1 MWDLARVSQLA
12 LSFLV
17 HLQEDKVVLGWTVW
31 ALESDGTDLNPASI
45 ALCDL
50 PQPQLC
56 PVRNEGNTTS
66 LIGCCKDELA
76 WWRSETRACL
86 TLGWCSI
93 NVSYNRKRNVS
104 IRSWEIWESHC
115 PRFQARLCLLLLDA
129 CREGIQSLNFI
140 FILWKL
146 ETIMLTVLA
155 SYCYRDK
162 GLRRQQ
168 LKEHRPLILH
178 FQRLEIWHKAQRAK
192 IEVSEAS
199 RGCPHSLACSPLTPS
214 LKPATEGLLSH
225 CITLAYSSVSLFHF

>member
-50 PQPQLC
+50 LQPQLC

-76 WWRSETRACL
+76 RWRSGTRACL

-104 IRSWEIWESHC
+104 IHSWEIWALPLATWCLYRRYSVFELYFYPLKTRDNNAYCIS
-115 PRFQARLCLLLLDA
+115 FLLLP
-129 CREGIQSLNFI
+129 
-140 FILWKL
+140 W
-146 ETIMLTVLA
+146 
-155 SYCYRDK
+155 
-162 GLRRQQ
+162 
-168 LKEHRPLILH
+168 
-178 FQRLEIWHKAQRAK
+178 QRTTTAVA
-192 IEVSEAS
+192 
-199 RGCPHSLACSPLTPS
+199 
-214 LKPATEGLLSH
+214 
-225 CITLAYSSVSLFHF
+225 